1 MSTKYPWPKEGQSK
15 ESYLQPYIDDYRQK
29 EKAYEE
35 FAVHNPQA
43 VQQHTDEFWKY
54 QQAADGARVRLSI
67 MTNRWKVGQEVLAKR
82 KAKKQKNNS
91 SSSNSSTTTTTTTKN
106 PSQHTSSGSAG
117 NKIPSVPV
125 TTSDEP
131 PSPPAGI
138 SKNPDGGTTETKKKK
153 KKKSLKDMA
162 NEKADKWYGLNHD
175 EYWDV
180 AQPIVKQKGSDWIDS
195 HIGKV
200 EHPKITDD
208 VRDRLDRTVNNDWL
222 YKVKDSRGTLMENLK
237 KQGWDVPDDEA
248 GQQALYERVQQ
259 ESPDL
264 FYQGMYVGTDPN
276 SIKNA
281 KRAFQLAYDSG
292 QRVEANKKKREE
304 AAKALTEEQKQ
315 KQQTEKLGQTL
326 SDLATQAVDAKL
338 QSMMS
343 DNVKAVLAKYGYDWT
358 AQGCID
364 AVKDTIRAF
373 HYAKYMSQD
382 QLDKLKKET
391 YDSLSTIIDEQ
402 TDRVID
408 RYGKELMRSR
418 INPILTDIGTK
429 AKHMLDETG
438 KKIQDFETKYQVK
451 MAMLMKIGDDMGS
464 SVDHFNKSV
473 EAKLAKYGISVDMA
487 EVTNPVVKK
496 VSSQINDS
504 ITSSKFGQR
513 YLNTKGQVSAVY
525 QAVTRYKSMIDS
537 YQKSARALVQKW
549 IDVVKDKVRATTERL
564 LKSLLSRVNVS
575 CGCIKLKF

>member
-1 MSTKYPWPKEGQSK
+1 MSSSKIPWPTNGQTQ
-15 ESYLQPYIDDYRQK
+15 EEYVGPYIKAYRQK
-29 EKAYEE
+29 EKEYED
-35 FAVHNPQA
+35 FVVAHPKD

-54 QQAADGARVRLSI
+54 NQAAL
-67 MTNRWKVGQEVLAKR
+67 LAKTQLAIANHQWKIR
-82 KAKKQKNNS
+82 QEDLAAKEAKKKKKS
-91 SSSNSSTTTTTTTKN
+91 SGATTTAITKKN
-106 PSQHTSSGSAG
+106 PSQHTSKGSVG
-117 NKIPSVPV
+117 NKIPSVSAS
-125 TTSDEP
+125 TSDEP

-138 SKNPDGGTTETKKKK
+138 SKNPDNKTKTTTTEKK
-153 KKKSLKDMA
+153 KKKSLKEML
-162 NEKADKWYGLNHD
+162 NEKAGKYYGMNRD
-175 EYWDV
+175 EYWTA
-180 AQPIVKQKGSDWIDS
+180 AQPIAKQAGSNWIEKN
-195 HIGKV
+195 IGKV

-208 VRDRLDRTVNNDWL
+208 VRDRLDRTVNNDWN
-222 YKVKDSRGTLMENLK
+222 YKIKNSRTSLMENLK
-237 KQGWDVPDDEA
+237 KQGWDVPSDEA

-408 RYGKELMRSR
+408 RYGTELMKTR
-418 INPILTDIGTK
+418 IDPILGEVDYK
-429 AKHMLDETG
+429 AKQLIEQTG

-451 MAMLMKIGDDMGS
+451 MAMLMKIGDDIGG

-473 EAKLAKYGISVDMA
+473 EAKLAKYGISVDMT

-549 IDVVKDKVRATTERL
+549 INVIKDKVRATTERL

>member
-1 MSTKYPWPKEGQSK
+1 MSEKFPWPEEGQSK
-15 ESYLQPYIDDYRQK
+15 ESYLQPYIDDYRRK

-67 MTNRWKVGQEVLAKR
+67 MINRWKVGQEVLAER
-82 KAKKQKNNS
+82 KAKKQKNKS
-91 SSSNSSTTTTTTTKN
+91 SSSDSGTAAAITTKN
-106 PSQHTSSGSAG
+106 PSQHTSSGSSG
-117 NKIPSVPV
+117 NKIPSVPA
-125 TTSDEP
+125 TTSNEP

-138 SKNPDGGTTETKKKK
+138 SKNPDNKTKTETKK
-153 KKKSLKDMA
+153 KKKSLKDMV
-162 NEKADKWYGLNHD
+162 NEKSGKLYGLNRD

-180 AQPIVKQKGSDWIDS
+180 AQPIVKQKGSDWIDK

-222 YKVKDSRGTLMENLK
+222 YKVKDSRATLMENLK
-237 KQGWDVPDDEA
+237 KQGWDVPSDEA

-281 KRAFQLAYDSG
+281 KGAFQLAYNSG

-408 RYGKELMRSR
+408 RYGTELMKTR
-418 INPILTDIGTK
+418 IDPILGEVDYK
-429 AKHMLDETG
+429 AKQLIERTG

-451 MAMLMKIGDDMGS
+451 MAMLMKIGDDIGG

-549 IDVVKDKVRATTERL
+549 INVIKDKVRATTERL

>member
-1 MSTKYPWPKEGQSK
+1 MSNSKVPWPVNGQTQ
-15 ESYLQPYIDDYRQK
+15 EEYVEPYVKAYRQK
-29 EKAYEE
+29 EKEYED
-35 FAVHNPQA
+35 FVAAHPKD

-54 QQAADGARVRLSI
+54 NQAAL
-67 MTNRWKVGQEVLAKR
+67 LAKTQLAIANHQWKIR
-82 KAKKQKNNS
+82 QEDLAAKEAKKKKKS
-91 SSSNSSTTTTTTTKN
+91 SETTTIATTKKN
-106 PSQHTSSGSAG
+106 PSQHTSKGSTG
-117 NKIPSVPV
+117 NKISSVPAPA
-125 TTSDEP
+125 SDEP

-138 SKNPDGGTTETKKKK
+138 SKNPDNKTKTETKK
-153 KKKSLKDMA
+153 KKKSLKDMV
-162 NEKADKWYGLNHD
+162 NEKSGKWYGLNHD
-175 EYWDV
+175 EYWNA
-180 AQPIVKQKGSDWIDS
+180 AQPIVKQKGSDWIDK

-237 KQGWDVPDDEA
+237 KQGWDVPSDEA

-504 ITSSKFGQR
+504 IKNGNFNKKF
-513 YLNTKGQVSAVY
+513 LNTKEQVSTVY
-525 QAVTRYKSMIDS
+525 QAVVRYRSMIDS

-575 CGCIKLKF
+575 CGSIKLQF